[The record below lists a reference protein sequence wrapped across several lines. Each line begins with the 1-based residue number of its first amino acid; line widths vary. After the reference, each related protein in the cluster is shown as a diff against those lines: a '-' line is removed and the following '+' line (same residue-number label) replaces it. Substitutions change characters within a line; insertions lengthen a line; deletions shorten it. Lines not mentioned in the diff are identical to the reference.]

1 VKSSIPSTNIAA
13 HTRPPQPGDSGETC
27 RECAA
32 RLLSICD
39 GQPEAQ
45 LDRLAAIT
53 TTQSLPS
60 HSTFLTE
67 GDPAAH
73 MFNVT
78 SGTVKTYKLMPD
90 GRRQIVG
97 FLMAGDFL
105 GLALNGAYAYSAETV
120 TPVNLCRFP
129 RKQLETLFDEF
140 PTLERKLRE
149 RASNEL
155 AAAQDLMLLLGR
167 KTARERLATFLLLLS
182 RRLERIGQPA
192 NPITLPMSRAEIAD
206 YLGLTTETVSR
217 ALTQLKH
224 DGIVSLHGNT
234 EVQIEHIDQ
243 LLHLAEGD

>member
-1 VKSSIPSTNIAA
+1 MSSQNASLAPHSRSP
-13 HTRPPQPGDSGETC
+13 HPGDSGNIC
-27 RECAA
+27 RDCAA

-53 TTQSLPS
+53 TTLSLSP
-60 HSTFLTE
+60 HATFLNE

-120 TPVNLCRFP
+120 TPVSLCRFP
-129 RKQLETLFDEF
+129 RKQLELLFDEF

-182 RRLERIGQPA
+182 RRLARIGLPA

-217 ALTQLKH
+217 ALTQLKQ

-234 EVQIEHIDQ
+234 AVQIEHPDQ